1 MRDCICLCFPID
13 GPNDTDKLLASLH
26 LMGIY
31 FGRHTAQSPASGQMS
46 QMSPPVQA
54 GADTDHVG
62 CQVAPHSR
70 HPGLQQ
76 VLAPGS
82 GPDQVQGWRAAW
94 LPKLPLVPSFH
105 LLPAKFWNL
114 FHIMNMSGVC
124 PPVYTGSCLR
134 SITASEPHMSV
145 SVSEKSG
152 INAAYLNY
160 CHYSRLPS
168 QSV

>member
-124 PPVYTGSCLR
+124 PPVYIGPVTGL
-134 SITASEPHMSV
+134 
-145 SVSEKSG
+145 VSEV
-152 INAAYLNY
+152 Y
-160 CHYSRLPS
+160 YS
-168 QSV
+168 V